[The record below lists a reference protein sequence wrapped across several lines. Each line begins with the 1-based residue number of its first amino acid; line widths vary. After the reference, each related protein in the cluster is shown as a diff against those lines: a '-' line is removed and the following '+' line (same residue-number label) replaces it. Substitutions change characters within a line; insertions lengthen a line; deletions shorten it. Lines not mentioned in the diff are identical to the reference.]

1 MSNFIANFHMCMYKI
16 LENLYKIL
24 STLDDKMIKVFKFQK
39 RNILIMQSKIQF
51 IHYYI
56 LYSKIYIFRIQ
67 YNIYNLK
74 YTFIYF
80 ILNYTF

>member
-1 MSNFIANFHMCMYKI
+1 MCMYKI